1 MSTAVASLVKR
12 LQRRM
17 LWLAVGPGIAFV
29 WMGSSRALLVLT
41 LSVAA
46 AIVHLRWLASH
57 VLSLSAPAL
66 SATDLGSATDSGS
79 ARQATGTDATAP
91 SHCAENISPGS
102 VENATQPDLGTDVG
116 ADSTSAPGFVA
127 PESEDYAS
135 EPIFGSS
142 GSAPQNDRQSP
153 IEVSRP
159 SEDSGADTTSF
170 STKAGAIAAI
180 TRLPILLLIVGG
192 LVYIGRSQPLA
203 LALGLG
209 TLPIAMVLEAW
220 SDHAD

>member
-1 MSTAVASLVKR
+1 
-12 LQRRM
+12 M
-17 LWLAVGPGIAFV
+17 LWLALVLGIAYGFL
-29 WMGSSRALLVLT
+29 GSGRGLVVLT

-66 SATDLGSATDSGS
+66 SAMEQGPAADSS
-79 ARQATGTDATAP
+79 NARQEARTGATAT
-91 SHCAENISPGS
+91 SLHATSISPGS
-102 VENATQPDLGTDVG
+102 VENATQPGSGTDIG
-116 ADSTSAPGFVA
+116 AASSSAPVSVA
-127 PESEDYAS
+127 PELEDYAS
-135 EPIFGSS
+135 GPNPGIS

-153 IEVSRP
+153 TEVSRP

-170 STKAGAIAAI
+170 STKAGAIAAL
-180 TRLPILLLIVGG
+180 TRLPLLLIIVGG
-192 LVYIGRSQPLA
+192 LVYIGRAHPLA

-220 SDHAD
+220 SDHDSSPT